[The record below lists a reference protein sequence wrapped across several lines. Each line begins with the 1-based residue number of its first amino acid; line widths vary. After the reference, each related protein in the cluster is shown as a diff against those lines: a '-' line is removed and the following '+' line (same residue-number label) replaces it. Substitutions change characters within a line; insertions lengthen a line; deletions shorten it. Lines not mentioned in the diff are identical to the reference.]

1 MTWESISLNRNSPI
15 PLYYQL
21 VQYIREL
28 IRAGQIARETKL
40 PAERDIAEQA
50 GVSRMTVRQALAFLE
65 REGVLVARQGIGTF
79 VAAPKLTYDALHL
92 VGFAEETLS
101 QAGAVRSQVIEQ
113 GLVPPPAQVETALRL
128 SHGEQVIKIV
138 RLRAAGD
145 EPLLLGTSYLPADH
159 CAGLE
164 RENLELQ
171 SLYTLLETR
180 YGLPLVRATQ
190 TIEASAATGFEADL
204 FALDEGAPVLVVEG
218 VAYAADDQPI
228 ECFRAVYR
236 ADRVSLGM
244 ESYRTEQ
251 GREAGFSRM
260 RVVVGPGP

>member
-1 MTWESISLNRNSPI
+1 MNWGAIKLNRNSPI

-21 VQYIREL
+21 VQYIRES
-28 IRAGQIARETKL
+28 IRVGRLATEQKL

-50 GVSRMTVRQALAFLE
+50 GVSRMTVRQALAYLE
-65 REGVLVARQGIGTF
+65 REGVLAVRSGIGTF

-92 VGFAEETLS
+92 VGFAEETMRQS
-101 QAGAVRSQVIEQ
+101 GAVLSRVIEQ
-113 GLVPPPAQVETALRL
+113 GIVPPPAQVETALRL
-128 SHGEQVIKIV
+128 SRGEPAIKIV
-138 RLRAAGD
+138 RLRAAGN
-145 EPLLLGTSYLPADH
+145 EPLLLGTSYLPANH

-164 RENLELQ
+164 RENLESQ

-204 FALDEGAPVLVVEG
+204 FGVDDATPVLVVEG
-218 VAYAADDQPI
+218 IAYTADDQPI

-244 ESYRTEQ
+244 ESYRTEH
-251 GREAGFSRM
+251 GRETGISKVS
-260 RVVVGPGP
+260 VVVGP